1 MSSPEAKVETRLRNR
16 VKSLGG
22 VAVKFAAPGY
32 RSWPDRLVLM
42 PGGEAYFVELKAP
55 GKKPT
60 PQQLLRHQMLLGL
73 GFPVTVLDS
82 TTKVDE
88 WTNETLRQSESVRAD
103 DNTPTDQSL

>member
-1 MSSPEAKVETRLRNR
+1 MKPEAKVETRLRNR

-82 TTKVDE
+82 TNNVDT
-88 WTNETLRQSESVRAD
+88 WIDATLHQGESVRAD
-103 DNTPTDQSL
+103 DNPAAD

>member
-16 VKSLGG
+16 VKALGG

-55 GKKPT
+55 GEKPT
-60 PQQLLRHQMLLGL
+60 PQQILRHQMLLGL

-82 TTKVDE
+82 TTNVDT
-88 WTNETLRQSESVRAD
+88 WIDATLRQGK
-103 DNTPTDQSL
+103 SL

>member
-1 MSSPEAKVETRLRNR
+1 VKPEAKVENRLRNR
-16 VKSLGG
+16 VKALGG

-42 PGGEAYFVELKAP
+42 PGGEAYFVELKVP

-60 PQQLLRHQMLLGL
+60 PQQLLRHEMLLNL

-82 TTKVDE
+82 TNNVDTWIDATPCE
-88 WTNETLRQSESVRAD
+88 SKSVRAD
-103 DNTPTDQSL
+103 DNPAAD